1 MNTATNALLA
11 PLTSLAVGGN
21 AEHLS
26 EPVNNQ
32 EIIEATQNSN
42 QLWLLGYGTNS
53 LISDSGLSG
62 KTLRIVNGTI
72 TSHDMTLIAD
82 AGVWWD
88 DVVAYAIDKSL
99 WGIECMSAIPGGVG
113 GAVVGNI
120 AAYGQA
126 INDTLQWVEVFDTK
140 DNKTKKMTAP
150 ELEFSYRHSV
160 LQNDSHRSLI
170 VLRAAF
176 RLSKSPTNEI
186 SYQRLLDAANRNE
199 LSLDTLDG
207 RRQATLIARKQAGS
221 LWDYREESH
230 ESNNAGS
237 FFRNPLVNQSQVESL
252 IAHDESG
259 TTAEQIKKMNQ
270 IHGGDSLRVSA
281 AHVLLA
287 AGFKRGQTWGSV
299 RLHPDHVLKLETLS
313 GATAT
318 EVYEVVT
325 EIIMAVKEKLDIE
338 LIPEPRFMGF

>member
-1 MNTATNALLA
+1 MNVTHNAPLA
-11 PLTSLAVGGN
+11 SLTSLAVGGS
-21 AEHLS
+21 AS
-26 EPVNNQ
+26 ELIAPTNTE
-32 EIIEATQNSN
+32 EIIEASKDSGR
-42 QLWLLGYGTNS
+42 LWLLGYGTNS
-53 LISDSGLSG
+53 LISDG
-62 KTLRIVNGTI
+62 TLPGRTIRIVNGTI
-72 TSHDMTLIAD
+72 THQGRLLIAD

-88 DVVAYAIDKSL
+88 DIVSYAIDKQL

-126 INDTLQWVEVFDTK
+126 ISDTLQWIEVLDTD
-140 DNKTKKMTAP
+140 DNSIKTMNAA

-176 RLSKSPTNEI
+176 ELSDASTRDI
-186 SYQRLLDAANRNE
+186 SYQRLVDAANKHE
-199 LSLDTLDG
+199 FSLKTLEG
-207 RRQATLIARKQAGS
+207 RREATIIARHQAGS
-221 LWDYREESH
+221 LWDYRDKVH
-230 ESNNAGS
+230 DSNNAGS
-237 FFRNPLVNQSQVESL
+237 FFRNPLVSQSQVESL

-287 AGFKRGQTWGSV
+287 AGYNRGQTWGSV
-299 RLHPDHVLKLETLS
+299 RLHPDHVLKLETLPGS
-313 GATAT
+313 TAT
-318 EVYEVVT
+318 QVHEVVL
-325 EIIMAVKEKLDIE
+325 EIVSTVKNKLDIE
-338 LIPEPRFMGF
+338 LIPEPRLIGF